1 MGIKGGV
8 SLTTGLW
15 IKLRFSPTTFP
26 KAEKNSLKG
35 QKGPLSSNS
44 QPVSSHWKAF
54 GKVQTR
60 FVQSPID
67 NGIVTN
73 PDFRSL
79 ESGLEIRE
87 KSDFIRTQPIKKPV
101 EDFGSLMCHCRI
113 RS

>member
-1 MGIKGGV
+1 MTRESV
-8 SLTTGLW
+8 SLAINLVTLSPGLW

-60 FVQSPID
+60 FVQSPI
-67 NGIVTN
+67 
-73 PDFRSL
+73 S
-79 ESGLEIRE
+79 
-87 KSDFIRTQPIKKPV
+87 
-101 EDFGSLMCHCRI
+101 RI
-113 RS
+113 E